1 MNNLLV
7 EIGLEEMPA
16 RFISG
21 ASKQLA
27 ENIEK
32 WLNKSEIFHEDVL
45 IYSTPRRLAV
55 IINNVAEKQQDR
67 KEEIK
72 GPSLKV
78 AKDQQGNWSKA
89 AQGFA
94 RGQGISLDDIFIK
107 SIKDIDYIYV
117 EKEYIGQKVEDLLPN
132 ALEDIIK
139 SMTFPKNMRWG
150 SKEIKYLRPIHWI
163 ITMFGDKV
171 IPIEVAD
178 IKSDKKTY
186 GHRFLGKEIKLQT
199 ISTYVEQLKKEYVI
213 VDVAQRRKII
223 IEQINEIER
232 EKSWTIP
239 IDEDLLDEVVNLV
252 EYPTVL
258 FGSYNEEFLE
268 IPNEVLI
275 TSMREHQRYF
285 PVEDKNG
292 NLLPFFI
299 TVRNGNS
306 NSIDIVKKGNE
317 KVLYARLADARFF
330 YLEDQKVE
338 ISVLQSKLEN
348 VVFQANLGTI
358 ADKYRRLISISKKIS
373 NQLNIDDNEYEF
385 IKRTSEICKFDLM
398 TNMVYEF
405 PELQGVMGEKYAKL
419 QGESH
424 RVAKGIYEHY
434 LPRFS
439 GDDLP
444 ETLEGQIVSIS
455 DKIDNIVGS
464 FSVRKIPTGSQDP
477 LGLRRQAAGIVQ
489 ILLDKLPTISLNQIF
504 TIALTEYE
512 KNGLLMKNKEEILI
526 ELNEFFDLRL
536 KNLLQEKGIR
546 YDIIDAV
553 LGTNKDNI
561 NVIVEKADILKEE
574 LNIPDFKEVVDSF
587 NRVLNIVTKAEK
599 TDYDVKKFVEQEEVK
614 LHEQFTAIQNKNIN
628 KKDMKLQLE
637 ELKLLKEAIDL
648 YFDKVMVM
656 TENIDL
662 RKQRLGLLL
671 SIAVYLKQYADFSK
685 IVFA

>member
-292 NLLPFFI
+292 NLLPFF
-299 TVRNGNS
+299 
-306 NSIDIVKKGNE
+306 
-317 KVLYARLADARFF
+317 Y
-330 YLEDQKVE
+330 
-338 ISVLQSKLEN
+338 
-348 VVFQANLGTI
+348 
-358 ADKYRRLISISKKIS
+358 
-373 NQLNIDDNEYEF
+373 
-385 IKRTSEICKFDLM
+385 
-398 TNMVYEF
+398 
-405 PELQGVMGEKYAKL
+405 
-419 QGESH
+419 
-424 RVAKGIYEHY
+424 
-434 LPRFS
+434 
-439 GDDLP
+439 
-444 ETLEGQIVSIS
+444 
-455 DKIDNIVGS
+455 
-464 FSVRKIPTGSQDP
+464 
-477 LGLRRQAAGIVQ
+477 
-489 ILLDKLPTISLNQIF
+489 
-504 TIALTEYE
+504 
-512 KNGLLMKNKEEILI
+512 
-526 ELNEFFDLRL
+526 
-536 KNLLQEKGIR
+536 
-546 YDIIDAV
+546 
-553 LGTNKDNI
+553 
-561 NVIVEKADILKEE
+561 
-574 LNIPDFKEVVDSF
+574 
-587 NRVLNIVTKAEK
+587 NR
-599 TDYDVKKFVEQEEVK
+599 
-614 LHEQFTAIQNKNIN
+614 
-628 KKDMKLQLE
+628 
-637 ELKLLKEAIDL
+637 
-648 YFDKVMVM
+648 
-656 TENIDL
+656 
-662 RKQRLGLLL
+662 
-671 SIAVYLKQYADFSK
+671 
-685 IVFA
+685 